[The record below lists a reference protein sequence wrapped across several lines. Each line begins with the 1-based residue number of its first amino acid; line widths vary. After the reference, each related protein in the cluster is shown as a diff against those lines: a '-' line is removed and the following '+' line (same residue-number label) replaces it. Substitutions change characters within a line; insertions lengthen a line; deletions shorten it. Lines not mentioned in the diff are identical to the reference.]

1 MGIDGTNYIT
11 IIGPSLVIDE
21 IEHGGLIL
29 TDDELNDNKS
39 IDDELNEELKDEIN
53 NDLKY
58 LMEYMNN
65 IDTTMIINRGPILL
79 NMSGKKTSNNLTII
93 IRGKSDVNHYLKI
106 LIKKYPQCYFK
117 NEYSTDEGYCSLW
130 ISYNDN
136 IQYIEWNDISQDELY
151 QYRME

>member
-1 MGIDGTNYIT
+1 MGIDGKNYIT
-11 IIGPSLVIDE
+11 IFGPSIVIDD

-29 TDDELNDNKS
+29 SDDELNDNK
-39 IDDELNEELKDEIN
+39 INNDELNDI
-53 NDLKY
+53 KY

-65 IDTTMIINRGPILL
+65 VDTNMVVKRGPILP
-79 NMSGKKTSNNLTII
+79 NMSGKKTSNNLTIS

-130 ISYNDN
+130 ISYNGD
-136 IQYIEWNDISQDELY
+136 IKHIEWNDICQDELY
-151 QYRME
+151 HLCI

>member
-1 MGIDGTNYIT
+1 MGIDGKNYIT
-11 IIGPSLVIDE
+11 IFGPSIVIDD
-21 IEHGGLIL
+21 IENGGLIL
-29 TDDELNDNKS
+29 NDDELNDTKINDTK
-39 IDDELNEELKDEIN
+39 INDNEL

-65 IDTTMIINRGPILL
+65 VDTNMVVKRGPIFR

-93 IRGKSDVNHYLKI
+93 IRGKSDVNHYLNI

-130 ISYNDN
+130 ISYNGN
-136 IQYIEWNDISQDELY
+136 IKHIEWNDICQDELY
-151 QYRME
+151 HLCI